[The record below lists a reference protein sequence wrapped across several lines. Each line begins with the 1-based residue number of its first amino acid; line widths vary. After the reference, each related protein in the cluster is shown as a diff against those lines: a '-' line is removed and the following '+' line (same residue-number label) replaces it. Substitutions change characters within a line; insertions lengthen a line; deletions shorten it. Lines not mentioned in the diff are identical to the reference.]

1 MGGPLAD
8 TPLLAALLSSIS
20 AIHSC
25 HLVAPSPHSE
35 DPQVRAGGWLVT
47 GDPPPPPHP
56 KTAPAD
62 LMWAPCDPS
71 IGSVWY
77 LNDFLGDIHWPPQ

>member
-47 GDPPPPPHP
+47 GDPPPHPPTP
-56 KTAPAD
+56 KD
-62 LMWAPCDPS
+62 CPC
-71 IGSVWY
+71 
-77 LNDFLGDIHWPPQ
+77 

>member
-1 MGGPLAD
+1 MAD
-8 TPLLAALLSSIS
+8 TRLLAALLSSIS

-25 HLVAPSPHSE
+25 HLVGPSPHSE

-47 GDPPPPPHP
+47 GDPHPPHP

-62 LMWAPCDPS
+62 LMPADRGAWQATVQGVARVGLD
-71 IGSVWY
+71 
-77 LNDFLGDIHWPPQ
+77 LATKQ

>member
-25 HLVAPSPHSE
+25 QLVAPSPHSE
-35 DPQVRAGGWLVT
+35 DPQVRAGGWRITGTQRLPLLTSCGQLVT
-47 GDPPPPPHP
+47 PP
-56 KTAPAD
+56 
-62 LMWAPCDPS
+62 
-71 IGSVWY
+71 
-77 LNDFLGDIHWPPQ
+77 LGLSAA